1 MNVQTTPAAIALAP
15 LKSGQQDDR
24 SLGTS
29 KTDNA
34 IPIEAWNT
42 VLFEKFC
49 RFRHIMSLGLAGH
62 SDELFRRKSYP
73 AGARVLDIG
82 FGFGD
87 TTRLIAAQVAPNGEA
102 VGVDGAQNFT
112 DLATR
117 EAAEA
122 GLNNVSF
129 FSADAQGDDL
139 RGPYD
144 YAFSRFGTMFFYLP
158 GVALRNIRARA
169 RARRRADDDRVA
181 QARRQSVGA

>member
-62 SDELFRRKSYP
+62 SDELFRRKSIP

-87 TTRLIAAQVAPNGEA
+87 TTRLIAAQVAPNGDA

-122 GLNNVSF
+122 GLNPTFRSLAPMRKATIFAVHTITRSRDSARC
-129 FSADAQGDDL
+129 FSICREL
-139 RGPYD
+139 RCATSG
-144 YAFSRFGTMFFYLP
+144 ARSR
-158 GVALRNIRARA
+158 
-169 RARRRADDDRVA
+169 
-181 QARRQSVGA
+181 QAAS

>member
-15 LKSGQQDDR
+15 LKSGQQDDE
-24 SLGTS
+24 SFGTS

-49 RFRHIMSLGLAGH
+49 RFRHIMGLGLAGH

-87 TTRLIAAQVAPNGEA
+87 
-102 VGVDGAQNFT
+102 
-112 DLATR
+112 
-117 EAAEA
+117 
-122 GLNNVSF
+122 S
-129 FSADAQGDDL
+129 S
-139 RGPYD
+139 
-144 YAFSRFGTMFFYLP
+144 SRH
-158 GVALRNIRARA
+158 R
-169 RARRRADDDRVA
+169 
-181 QARRQSVGA
+181 